1 MKNRFLSK
9 SIRCQILLCFVALG
23 SLKHTRLILSGLGS
37 VFILAALVT
46 SGLLENN
53 LGETFRFPLVH
64 FSLDLAS
71 PYSGF
76 TNPPCTRDSY
86 HLILIAFNT
95 HDFILALMPKCI
107 ALIKLGSEHSKVSFV
122 LD

>member
-1 MKNRFLSK
+1 M
-9 SIRCQILLCFVALG
+9 G
-23 SLKHTRLILSGLGS
+23 PSGLGS

-64 FSLDLAS
+64 FSLDSPS

-76 TNPPCTRDSY
+76 GDPPCTRDSFKF
-86 HLILIAFNT
+86 ILIAFNA
-95 HDFILALMPKCI
+95 HDGILALMPKHI
-107 ALIKLGSEHSKVSFV
+107 ALIELGGEHFELVSYYFD
-122 LD
+122 LATIA

>member
-1 MKNRFLSK
+1 M
-9 SIRCQILLCFVALG
+9 G
-23 SLKHTRLILSGLGS
+23 PSGLGS

-76 TNPPCTRDSY
+76 TNPPCTRDRIMF
-86 HLILIAFNT
+86 ILITLNS
-95 HDFILALMPKCI
+95 HDGILALLPKHI
-107 ALIKLGSEHSKVSFV
+107 ALIEHSCKHSVFLS
-122 LD
+122 